1 MKNKINS
8 KSEIKPCGMQY
19 FMKYDSPLRASDI
32 PQDRTNYL
40 DKDYSRINEDYSYLV
55 NLLNNVGGKRK
66 R

>member
-32 PQDRTNYL
+32 YQDRTNSPQT
-40 DKDYSRINEDYSYLV
+40 DEDYSYLV